1 MNKLISKIEGDRV
14 IWIVAVLL
22 SIFSILVVYSASGTL
37 AYKYKG
43 GNTEY
48 FLFKQLGFVLLSLS
62 AIYFTHLVKYQ
73 YFSRISQIAVFF
85 AVPLLLFTLVR
96 GHSAGEASRWIAIPG
111 IGFTFQT
118 SDFAKIALVVYV
130 ARLLSMKQDQIKDFK
145 EGFLP
150 VVFPILIICGLILPA
165 NFSTAAVLFITCLVL
180 MFVGR
185 VNFKY
190 ISILVAGGIVFLSL
204 FIALVFAFPNINN
217 RVQTWKARI
226 ESFVGGESEE
236 NYQAEQAMIAI
247 STGGAIG
254 KGPGKSTQRNFLP
267 QASSDFIYA
276 IIIEE
281 YGSLIGGSLILLLYM
296 ILLFRATSIA
306 TRCNK
311 TFGSLVSIGL
321 CFMLV
326 FQAMINMGVAVN
338 LFPVTGQPLPMVSA
352 GGTSVVFSSIAI
364 GIVLSISRDIE
375 NEKKGEVSNA

>member
-1 MNKLISKIEGDRV
+1 
-14 IWIVAVLL
+14 
-22 SIFSILVVYSASGTL
+22 
-37 AYKYKG
+37 
-43 GNTEY
+43 
-48 FLFKQLGFVLLSLS
+48 
-62 AIYFTHLVKYQ
+62 
-73 YFSRISQIAVFF
+73 
-85 AVPLLLFTLVR
+85 
-96 GHSAGEASRWIAIPG
+96 
-111 IGFTFQT
+111 
-118 SDFAKIALVVYV
+118 
-130 ARLLSMKQDQIKDFK
+130 
-145 EGFLP
+145 
-150 VVFPILIICGLILPA
+150 
-165 NFSTAAVLFITCLVL
+165 
-180 MFVGR
+180 
-185 VNFKY
+185 
-190 ISILVAGGIVFLSL
+190 
-204 FIALVFAFPNINN
+204 
-217 RVQTWKARI
+217 
-226 ESFVGGESEE
+226 
-236 NYQAEQAMIAI
+236 MIAI

-311 TFGSLVSIGL
+311 TFGALVSIGL

-375 NEKKGEVSNA
+375 NEKKGEGSNA